1 MAWLTKAKKLVY
13 SLLHS
18 VDFAFCLR
26 PRSRLLSKATSS
38 SGVKRA
44 ILLVGF
50 WERLEQLLR
59 QPLSLQPIAQID
71 RLLLGRLNDVLILL
85 RKIEVML
92 GE

>member
-1 MAWLTKAKKLVY
+1 
-13 SLLHS
+13 
-18 VDFAFCLR
+18 
-26 PRSRLLSKATSS
+26 
-38 SGVKRA
+38 VKRA